1 MENIFARTRTTL
13 SRKKTN
19 ITKIELQELDCFDS
33 DCFQLKFLIKASR
46 SEDLLRAEQPI
57 TGENTASPR

>member
-19 ITKIELQELDCFDS
+19 ITKIELQELHCFDYN
-33 DCFQLKFLIKASR
+33 CFQLNFPIKACR
-46 SEDLLRAEQPI
+46 SEDPLRAEQPI
-57 TGENTASPR
+57 TRENIASPR